1 MWKQEKQNKNFYNG
15 VLTEDPVL
23 DTCHFIVHFKI
34 QGTEAQRHKITC
46 LSSQGPR
53 LGLGIQLLHL
63 NPDWLQGLHS
73 QPVHCIASGIIQY
86 DIYFLMFHVNLY
98 KFLVF
103 TNQENTHQNVNSGS
117 SLYLLICIFQI
128 FYIEQLLFY
137 IHET

>member
-1 MWKQEKQNKNFYNG
+1 
-15 VLTEDPVL
+15 
-23 DTCHFIVHFKI
+23 
-34 QGTEAQRHKITC
+34 
-46 LSSQGPR
+46 
-53 LGLGIQLLHL
+53 
-63 NPDWLQGLHS
+63 
-73 QPVHCIASGIIQY
+73 
-86 DIYFLMFHVNLY
+86 MFHVNLY